1 MSDLWGK
8 DSWLVEQLHPY
19 YRKALRIQQKLV
31 DEQTDFQHIEVYQ
44 TEFFGK
50 VLVLDGIIQLTEMD
64 NMGYHEMITHVPC
77 MAVAGARGA
86 AGPRR
91 VLIVGGG
98 DGGSLQQVLRYPTIE
113 EAVVCELDRRVVEL
127 SREHFTFFGDP
138 WADPRAKLVVQDAF
152 QYLQEQQGS
161 FDAIISDTTDP
172 IGMAERLF
180 SEEFYG
186 LMWRALTPGGAIATQ
201 CEQMFFDSGLI
212 KDIYAFTKKMAQNPA
227 YYHALIPTYPGG
239 GIGFMYVSD
248 TPWTEG
254 LKAPYPPGQSNY
266 LNPDIH
272 RAAFALP
279 EFFRRQMA

>member
-1 MSDLWGK
+1 MNDT
-8 DSWLVEQLHPY
+8 WLMEELHPY
-19 YRKALRIQQKLV
+19 YRKALRYSEKLV
-31 DEQTDFQHIEVYQ
+31 DEQSAFQHIEVYQ

-64 NMGYHEMITHVPC
+64 NMGYHEMITHVPAL
-77 MAVAGARGA
+77 AVAGARGRS
-86 AGPRR
+86 PRR

-98 DGGSLQQVLRYPTIE
+98 DGGSLQQVLRYPDLE
-113 EAVVCELDRRVVEL
+113 EAVVCELDQRVVDI
-127 SREHFTFFGDP
+127 SRQQFTFFGDP

-152 QYLQEQQGS
+152 QYLQEQRGS
-161 FDAIISDTTDP
+161 FDVIVSDTTDP

-186 LMWRALTPGGAIATQ
+186 LMWQALTPGGAIATQ
-201 CEQMFFDSGLI
+201 CEQMYFDAGLI
-212 KDIYAFTKKMAQNPA
+212 KEIYTFAGKMAKNPA

-254 LKAPYPPGQSNY
+254 LKAGFPPGQNNY
-266 LNPDIH
+266 INADIH

-279 EFFRRQMA
+279 EFFRRQLG